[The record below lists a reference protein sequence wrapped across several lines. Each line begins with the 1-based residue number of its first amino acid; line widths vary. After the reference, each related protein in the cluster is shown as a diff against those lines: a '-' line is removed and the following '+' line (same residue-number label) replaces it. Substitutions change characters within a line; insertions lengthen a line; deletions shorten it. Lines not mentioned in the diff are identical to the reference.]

1 MDEIFA
7 PAVAG
12 FKKTFSLTIL
22 LAKIVIPV
30 TLVVT
35 VLEKTGL
42 LQRIAVLFHP
52 ALGTIGLPGEAA
64 LPLLL
69 GFFINI
75 YAAMGAIAVLSLSG
89 QEVTIIALIILTSHS
104 LLMEAPVLSFTGLG
118 PTRSIPL
125 RIGLGLLIGF
135 FMHLLYTVF
144 GG

>member
-1 MDEIFA
+1 MQEFLGPLKI
-7 PAVAG
+7 G
-12 FKKTFSLTIL
+12 FVKTLNLALL
-22 LAKIVIPV
+22 LAKIIIPV
-30 TLVVT
+30 TFFVT
-35 VLEKTGL
+35 VLENTGL
-42 LQRIAVLFHP
+42 LQRIALFFHP
-52 ALGTIGLPGEAA
+52 ALGVLGLPGEAA

-89 QEVTIIALIILTSHS
+89 QEVTVIALIILTSHS

-118 PTRSIPL
+118 PLRSIPM

-135 FMHLLYTVF
+135 LTHSAYHLL